1 MTPGTP
7 DGAGPVTPTSSLVEV
22 DEHQERIL
30 RAAARLASEQ
40 VDLRSAAG
48 RTLAADVVAAR
59 DVPTFDNSGMDGFA
73 VRFADVRDAAPGRPV
88 ALDVVADVPA
98 GSSLDPDLLPGQAV
112 RIMTGAAI
120 PTQADTVVPFED
132 TREGLDAGVE
142 RITVLSAPSGHGRH
156 VRGRGEDVATGDLL
170 MHGGTRLGAMQVAA
184 ALSAGHVTV
193 EVSRTPRVAI
203 LSTGD
208 ELVTDGSDLAP
219 GQIPESNGPMLAEL
233 ARAADATVVE
243 LGSTGDDDAALLDL
257 IRELSTR
264 ADVIVL
270 TGGVGTGAHD
280 VVKSA
285 LGGAGLMD
293 FLRVRMQP
301 GKPQGFGVTASGQL
315 LFGLPGNPVS
325 AAASWEVSVRPALLA
340 LQGRSG
346 PAHRTM
352 RLQAA
357 TGWPSPP
364 DRRQYVP
371 VVLDTTDPAAW
382 TVRPASAGHSGS
394 HLVGSL
400 AHADAWAVVPADIS
414 RVEAGMLVEVM
425 LAP

>member
-1 MTPGTP
+1 MS
-7 DGAGPVTPTSSLVEV
+7 ASSSLVEV
-22 DEHQERIL
+22 EEHQERIL
-30 RAAARLASEQ
+30 VAAARLATER

-48 RTLAADVVAAR
+48 RTVAVDVLAAR
-59 DVPTFDNSGMDGFA
+59 DVPTFDNSAMDGFA
-73 VRFADVRDAAPGRPV
+73 VRFADVADAAADRPV
-88 ALDVVADVPA
+88 VLDVVADVAA
-98 GSSLDPDLLPGQAV
+98 GSSLDPALLPGQAV
-112 RIMTGAAI
+112 RIMTGAAV

-132 TREGLDAGVE
+132 TLEGLSTGAG
-142 RITVLSAPSGHGRH
+142 RITVLSGPSTRGRH
-156 VRGRGEDVATGDLL
+156 VRGRGEDVTAGDLL
-170 MHGGTRLGAMQVAA
+170 LRAGTRLGATQVAA
-184 ALSAGHVTV
+184 ALSTGHVTV
-193 EVSRTPRVAI
+193 DVVRTPRVAI

-243 LGSTGDDDAALLDL
+243 VGSISDDDDALLGLVRD
-257 IRELSTR
+257 LSTR
-264 ADVIVL
+264 ADVIAL

-325 AAASWEVSVRPALLA
+325 AAASWEVFVRPALLA

-346 PAHRTM
+346 PAHRTL
-352 RLQAA
+352 RLPAA
-357 TGWPSPP
+357 VGWPSPP
-364 DRRQYVP
+364 QRRQYVP

-382 TVRPASAGHSGS
+382 AVRPVSAGHSGS

-400 AHADAWAVVPADIS
+400 AGAEAWAVVPTDVD
-414 RVEAGMLVEVM
+414 RVEPGDLVDVM
-425 LAP
+425 LAT

>member
-1 MTPGTP
+1 MS
-7 DGAGPVTPTSSLVEV
+7 AGSSLVEV
-22 DEHQERIL
+22 EEHQERIL
-30 RAAARLASEQ
+30 AAAARLATER

-48 RTLAADVVAAR
+48 RTVAVDVLAAR
-59 DVPTFDNSGMDGFA
+59 DVPTFDNSAMDGFA
-73 VRFADVRDAAPGRPV
+73 VRFADVADAAADRPV
-88 ALDVVADVPA
+88 VLDVVADVAA
-98 GSSLDPDLLPGQAV
+98 GSSLDPALLPGQAV
-112 RIMTGAAI
+112 RLMTGAAV

-132 TREGLDAGVE
+132 TLEGLSTGAG
-142 RITVLSAPSGHGRH
+142 RITVLGGPSTRGRH
-156 VRGRGEDVATGDLL
+156 VRGRGEDVSAGDLL
-170 MHGGTRLGAMQVAA
+170 LRAGTRLGAMQVAA
-184 ALSAGHVTV
+184 ALSTGHVTV
-193 EVSRTPRVAI
+193 DVVRTPRVAI

-243 LGSTGDDDAALLDL
+243 VGSISDDDGALLGLVRD
-257 IRELSTR
+257 LSTR
-264 ADVIVL
+264 ADVIAL

-325 AAASWEVSVRPALLA
+325 AAASWEVFVRPALLA

-346 PAHRTM
+346 PAHRTL
-352 RLQAA
+352 RLPAA
-357 TGWPSPP
+357 VGWPSPP
-364 DRRQYVP
+364 QRRQYVP

-382 TVRPASAGHSGS
+382 AVRPVSAGHSGS

-400 AHADAWAVVPADIS
+400 AGAEAWAVVPTDVD
-414 RVEAGMLVEVM
+414 RVEPGDLVDVM
-425 LAP
+425 LAT

>member
-1 MTPGTP
+1 MTGH
-7 DGAGPVTPTSSLVEV
+7 DSLVDV
-22 DEHQERIL
+22 DEHRA
-30 RAAARLASEQ
+30 RVVGAAARLATER

-48 RTLAADVVAAR
+48 RTLATDVRAVR
-59 DVPTFDNSGMDGFA
+59 DVPTFANSAMDGFA
-73 VRFADVRDAAPGRPV
+73 VRFADVSGASPGRPV
-88 ALDVVADVPA
+88 TLDLVADVAA
-98 GSSLDPDLLPGQAV
+98 GSSLDPALLPGQAV
-112 RIMTGAAI
+112 RVMTGAAV

-132 TREGLDAGVE
+132 TREGLSTGEGHV
-142 RITVLSAPSGHGRH
+142 TVLTAPAAQGRH
-156 VRGRGEDVATGDLL
+156 VRRRGEDVAAGDLL
-170 MHGGTRLGAMQVAA
+170 LHAGTRLGATQVAA
-184 ALSAGHVTV
+184 ALSTGHVAV
-193 EVSRTPRVAI
+193 EVVRAPRVAI

-233 ARAADATVVE
+233 ARAADATVVAA
-243 LGSTGDDDAALLDL
+243 GSVGDDDASLL
-257 IRELSTR
+257 RVVEELSTR
-264 ADVIVL
+264 VDVIVL

-325 AAASWEVSVRPALLA
+325 AAVSWEVFVRPALLA

-346 PAHRTM
+346 PAHRTIQL
-352 RLQAA
+352 RA
-357 TGWPSPP
+357 TAGWPSPR

-371 VVLDTTDPAAW
+371 VVVDSTDPTAW

-400 AHADAWAVVPADIS
+400 ARADGWAVVPDGVD
-414 RVEAGMLVEVM
+414 RVEPGALVDVV

>member
-1 MTPGTP
+1 MTSH
-7 DGAGPVTPTSSLVEV
+7 DSLVDV
-22 DEHQERIL
+22 DEHQARVV
-30 RAAARLASEQ
+30 RAAARLDTER

-48 RTLAADVVAAR
+48 RTLASDVRAAR
-59 DVPTFDNSGMDGFA
+59 DVPTFANSAMDGFA
-73 VRFADVRDAAPGRPV
+73 VRFADVSGASPGRPV
-88 ALDVVADVPA
+88 TLDLVADVAA
-98 GSSLDPDLLPGQAV
+98 GSSLDPAMLPGQAV
-112 RIMTGAAI
+112 RVMTGAAV

-132 TREGLDAGVE
+132 TQEGLSNGKGRV
-142 RITVLSAPSGHGRH
+142 TVLAAPSARGRH
-156 VRGRGEDVATGDLL
+156 VRRRGEDVATGDLL
-170 MHGGTRLGAMQVAA
+170 LRAGTRLGATQVAA
-184 ALSAGHVTV
+184 ALSTGHVVV
-193 EVSRTPRVAI
+193 EVVRTPRVAI

-243 LGSTGDDDAALLDL
+243 AGSVGDDDASLL
-257 IRELSTR
+257 RVVEELSTTV
-264 ADVIVL
+264 DVVVL

-325 AAASWEVSVRPALLA
+325 AAVSWEVFVRPALLA

-346 PAHRTM
+346 PAHRTI
-352 RLQAA
+352 RLRAA
-357 TGWPSPP
+357 AGWPSPK

-371 VVLDTTDPAAW
+371 VVIDSTDPSAW
-382 TVRPASAGHSGS
+382 TVRPTSAGHSGS

-400 AHADAWAVVPADIS
+400 ARADGWAVVPDDVD
-414 RVEAGMLVEVM
+414 RVETGMLVDVV

>member
-1 MTPGTP
+1 MSAGT
-7 DGAGPVTPTSSLVEV
+7 TLVEV
-22 DEHQERIL
+22 EEHQERIL
-30 RAAARLASEQ
+30 ATATRLATER

-48 RTLAADVVAAR
+48 RTLSVDVLAAR
-59 DVPTFDNSGMDGFA
+59 DVPTFDNSAMDGFA
-73 VRFADVRDAAPGRPV
+73 VRFADVADATADRPV
-88 ALDVVADVPA
+88 VLDVVADVAA
-98 GSSLDPDLLPGQAV
+98 GSSLDPALLPGQAV
-112 RIMTGAAI
+112 RLMTGAAV

-132 TREGLDAGVE
+132 TQEGLSTGVG
-142 RITVLSAPSGHGRH
+142 RITVEGAPSTRGRH
-156 VRGRGEDVATGDLL
+156 VRGRGEDVTAGDLL
-170 MHGGTRLGAMQVAA
+170 LRAGTRLGAMQVAA
-184 ALSAGHVTV
+184 ALSTGHVAV
-193 EVSRTPRVAI
+193 EVVRTPRVAI

-208 ELVTDGSDLAP
+208 ELITDGSDLAP

-243 LGSTGDDDAALLDL
+243 VGSIGDDDGALLGLVRDL
-257 IRELSTR
+257 SAR

-325 AAASWEVSVRPALLA
+325 AAVSWEVFVRPALLA

-346 PAHRTM
+346 PTHRTL
-352 RLQAA
+352 RLPAA
-357 TGWPSPP
+357 VAWPSPP
-364 DRRQYVP
+364 QRRQYVP

-382 TVRPASAGHSGS
+382 AVRPVSAGHSGS

-400 AHADAWAVVPADIS
+400 ASAEAWAVVPADVD
-414 RVEAGMLVEVM
+414 RVEPGDLVDVM
-425 LAP
+425 LAT